1 MLNMQLDLD
10 RDLVFFDLEATG
22 LNVIRDR
29 IVQIALIKY
38 PKGGGEP
45 TELSM
50 LINPGIPIS
59 EEAMGVHGITPK
71 DVANKPTFVQVAQQI
86 YDFIGDA
93 DLAGYNSNRFDVP
106 MLLEEFDRAGIDFDL
121 TRRRLV
127 DVQRIFYKMEP
138 RTLRAALKFYT
149 GEEME
154 NAHDALADVRAT
166 INVFKGQ
173 LDYYRGQDHVDDDGN
188 VTPQP
193 LSNGIKAIHE
203 FCNDLR
209 YLDATQRLKLDENN
223 EVVFAFG
230 KYLGKPAKEVLREEP
245 NYFNWMLNND
255 FSVQVKQILRQLMRE
270 EKHS

>member
-1 MLNMQLDLD
+1 MQLDLD
-10 RDLVFFDLEATG
+10 RDLIFFDLEATG

-29 IVQIALIKY
+29 IVQIALVKY
-38 PKGGGEP
+38 PKDGGEP
-45 TELSM
+45 EELSM

-59 EEAMGVHGITPK
+59 EEAMKVHGITPQ
-71 DVANKPTFVQVAQQI
+71 DVANKPTFPQVAEKI
-86 YDFIGDA
+86 YDFIGNS

-106 MLLEEFDRAGIDFDL
+106 MLLEEFDRAGLDFDL
-121 TRRRLV
+121 SQRRLV

-138 RTLRAALKFYT
+138 RTLRAAVKFYT

-166 INVFKGQ
+166 VAVFQGQ
-173 LDYYRGQDHVDDDGN
+173 LEHYRDQDHVDDDGN
-188 VTPQP
+188 VTPSP
-193 LSNGIKAIHE
+193 LSNGVKGIHD

-230 KYLGKPAKEVLREEP
+230 KYQGIPAKEVLRKEP

>member
-1 MLNMQLDLD
+1 MMQLELD
-10 RDLVFFDLEATG
+10 RDLIFFDLEATG

-38 PKGGGEP
+38 AKKGGEP
-45 TELSM
+45 EELSM

-71 DVANKPTFVQVAQQI
+71 DVANKPTFPQVAQKI

-106 MLLEEFDRAGIDFDL
+106 MLLEEFDRAGLDFDL
-121 TRRRLV
+121 SKRRLI
-127 DVQRIFYKMEP
+127 DMQRIFYKMEP
-138 RTLRAALKFYT
+138 RNLRAALKFYA
-149 GEEME
+149 GQEME

-166 INVFKGQ
+166 IAVFEGQ
-173 LDYYRGQDHVDDDGN
+173 LEHYKDQDHVDDDGN
-188 VTPQP
+188 VTPRP
-193 LSNGIKAIHE
+193 LSGGVKAIHD

-230 KYLGKPAKEVLREEP
+230 KYQNKSAKEVLREDP
-245 NYFNWMLNND
+245 NYFNWMLNKE